1 MGKVSI
7 LSHSI
12 VTFFLGQFFKC
23 PPHSW
28 DHMPAERVVLD
39 YMMMSAYREQ
49 EAEMLDKLKREQ
61 NIGATKGRS
70 VKTTSDADFFERMNT
85 RME

>member
-1 MGKVSI
+1 MGKVGI

-12 VTFFLGQFFKC
+12 ITFFLGHFFKC

-28 DHMPAERVVLD
+28 DNQPPERVILD
-39 YMMMSAYREQ
+39 YLMMSAYRDQ

-85 RME
+85 GLD